1 MMYKTLQM
9 LFKNVSV
16 FFYLRI
22 GYLKEIGD
30 FQQLQKKT
38 LYLIVYKLYLL
49 KKYPKGM
56 KLRTKHL

>member
-38 LYLIVYKLYLL
+38 LYLIVYKLYLF
-49 KKYPKGM
+49 KKIP
-56 KLRTKHL
+56 